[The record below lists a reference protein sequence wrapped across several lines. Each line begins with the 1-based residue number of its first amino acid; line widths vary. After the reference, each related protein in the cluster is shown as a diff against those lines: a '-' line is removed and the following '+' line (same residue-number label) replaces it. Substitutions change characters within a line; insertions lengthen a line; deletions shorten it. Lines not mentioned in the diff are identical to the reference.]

1 MKDFIN
7 NLYYRLNPVIIN
19 WVDYYTSLGLIDG
32 YELTRYK
39 VIKGYVTPNNTYKVI
54 IDLVN
59 DYRIDIDVSIPSNVD
74 YHVLTVRVFSPAV
87 ERVKQDNGSV
97 DVYPAKHLKGYLRFA
112 EGEFDID
119 KDDWVREIRDLMNEY
134 ALKDKAKVE
143 VIE

>member
-1 MKDFIN
+1 MEDFVKKV
-7 NLYYRLNPVIIN
+7 YERLNPVIDN
-19 WVDYYTSLGLIDG
+19 WVNYYTSLELIDG
-32 YELTRYK
+32 YELTRHK
-39 VIKGYVTPNNTYKVI
+39 AIKGYVTPNNTYKVI

-87 ERVKQDNGSV
+87 ERVKQYDGIV
-97 DVYPAKHLKGYLRFA
+97 DVYPAKQLKGYLRFA

-134 ALKDKAKVE
+134 VSKDKAKVE

>member
-7 NLYYRLNPVIIN
+7 RLYVKLNPVIIN
-19 WVDYYTSLGLIDG
+19 WVDYYTSLGEIDG

-39 VIKGYVTPNNTYKVI
+39 VIKGYNMPKNTYKVI

-59 DYRIDIDVSIPSNVD
+59 GYRIDIDVSIPLNVTC
-74 YHVLTVRVFSPAV
+74 HVLSVRVFSPAV
-87 ERVKQDNGSV
+87 ERVKQDDGSV
-97 DVYPAKHLKGYLRFA
+97 DVYPAKHLNEYLRFA

-134 ALKDKAKVE
+134 ATKDKAKVE

>member
-7 NLYYRLNPVIIN
+7 RLYEKLNPAIIN
-19 WVDYYTSLGLIDG
+19 WVDYYVTCGRIDG

-39 VIKGYVTPNNTYKVI
+39 VIKGYNTPINTYNVI

-59 DYRIDIDVSIPSNVD
+59 RYRIDINIFIPSNVE
-74 YHVLTVRVFSPAV
+74 YHVLTVRVFAPAV
-87 ERVKQDNGSV
+87 ERVKQDDGSV
-97 DVYPAKHLKGYLRFA
+97 DVYPAKQLKEYLRFN

-134 ALKDKAKVE
+134 VMKDKADVE

>member
-7 NLYYRLNPVIIN
+7 RLYEKLNPVITN

-39 VIKGYVTPNNTYKVI
+39 AKSYISPNNTYKVI

-59 DYRIDIDVSIPSNVD
+59 NYRIDIDVSIPLNITC
-74 YHVLTVRVFSPAV
+74 HVLSVRVFSPAV
-87 ERVKQDNGSV
+87 ERVKQVNGSV
-97 DVYPAKHLKGYLRFA
+97 DVYPAKQLVKYIRFA
-112 EGEFDID
+112 EGNFDID

-134 ALKDKAKVE
+134 AEKDKANVE

>member
-7 NLYYRLNPVIIN
+7 RLYEKLNPVIIN
-19 WVDYYTSLGLIDG
+19 WVDYYTSLGEIDG

-39 VIKGYVTPNNTYKVI
+39 AKSYISPNSTYKVI

-59 DYRIDIDVSIPSNVD
+59 DYRIDIDVVVPSNVD
-74 YHVLTVRVFSPAV
+74 HNVLTVRVFSPAV

-97 DVYPAKHLKGYLRFA
+97 DVYPAKHLNGYLRFT

-134 ALKDKAKVE
+134 VSKDKAKVE